1 MSIKQLES
9 SDTAVTKTGATE
21 VDAGSDAI
29 ERVSE
34 SRKEEAEVDQDP
46 DAVERVRQSRR
57 EERRLRRESAK
68 ENDAGEVDAERRK
81 TRREAVEVK
90 HEVEK
95 PAEKTKTETKGAIQ
109 KMSTA
114 PIGMFRSAGASGRAS
129 SFIGQ
134 FNKFVKDNAQ
144 DADTQAFINSN
155 KLLLLRDIRTDLV
168 TFVALVS
175 EMNDKLYYN
184 LIIVENKESI
194 VQDRNRKS
202 DRRDKRR
209 GRVNMDVREY
219 RALPDM
225 MEASVLGRINDY
237 ILENAGT
244 SLKEENLIY
253 TGYTILGYN
262 LELDNFDLLKPIIG
276 SAYETNGE
284 AAGLTES
291 LDNAFFKEEGIQLE
305 AVIGMT
311 GGTNAVGFGGQPI
324 RNDVG
329 LSVETFSNSDNRNPL
344 EDGKEGQQWV
354 TSSAYVDLVP
364 VASLYSEGSD
374 DRANRRVNI
383 NACLQPRLVITEVDI
398 YQGQVRDPLLR
409 MLLGIVPYIE
419 LSKNNR
425 YLKPFMP
432 RALGARNDRDLSNLG
447 FLMDPDGK
455 VEPQRLDIEN
465 PNDDQ
470 EIYKFM
476 EKMIRHD
483 RGLEV
488 AVRYTE
494 GQPGSSTMT
503 ILQDIYD
510 GDTDAENWLFDCLD
524 DATGDLFSGEFERA
538 RGTQVIAAAIELPD
552 GYYLANGRQP
562 ITNIDHVATADALR
576 GTDFER
582 LDDFIE
588 CHSIDNGM
596 DHDERMTRLVELY
609 NHLTQDTFKMTGVST
624 MFIFDPVFLAAVYT
638 AFTKAK
644 MALRVD
650 RDRDEVRGRRGNRGG
665 SSYGVQ
671 YDTLRTRDRGGRRDS
686 GRDRDGRSKR
696 ARAWN

>member
-1 MSIKQLES
+1 MSIKQLQS
-9 SDTAVTKTGATE
+9 SDTTVTPVDQ

-29 ERVSE
+29 ERVPE
-34 SRKEEAEVDQDP
+34 PRKEDEVEPNDVE
-46 DAVERVRQSRR
+46 VERAREARR
-57 EERRLRRESAK
+57 EERRQRRVSAK
-68 ENDAGEVDAERRK
+68 ETAQADNADTDVAPRRNRNEENRTAEKR
-81 TRREAVEVK
+81 TA
-90 HEVEK
+90 
-95 PAEKTKTETKGAIQ
+95 PAEQPKSEIKGAT
-109 KMSTA
+109 MSSA
-114 PIGMFRSAGASGRAS
+114 NFALFRSAGASGRATT
-129 SFIGQ
+129 FIGQ
-134 FNKFVKDNAQ
+134 YNKHIKDNAQ
-144 DADTQAFINSN
+144 DSDLQAFTSTN
-155 KLLLLRDIRTDLV
+155 KMLLLRDFRTELV
-168 TFVALVS
+168 TFIALVS
-175 EMNDKLYYN
+175 EFNSKLYYN
-184 LIIVENKESI
+184 LITVENKESI

-202 DRRDKRR
+202 DRRDRRR
-209 GRVNMDVREY
+209 GRANIDVREY

-225 MEASVLGRINDY
+225 MDASVLGRINDY
-237 ILENAGT
+237 ILGNAGAGFR
-244 SLKEENLIY
+244 EENLVY

-262 LELDNFDLLKPIIG
+262 LELDNFDMLKPIIC
-276 SAYETNGE
+276 SAYETNCE

-291 LDNAFFKEEGIQLE
+291 LDNNYFKEEGIQLE

-329 LSVETFSNSDNRNPL
+329 LSIETFSNSDNRNPL

-354 TSSAYVDLVP
+354 TSSAYVDLIP

-383 NACLQPRLVITEVDI
+383 NACLQPRVVITEVDTF
-398 YQGQVRDPLLR
+398 QSQVRDPLLR
-409 MLLGIVPYIE
+409 MILGIVPYIE

-432 RALGARNDRDLSNLG
+432 RALGRSDRDLSNLG
-447 FLMDPDGK
+447 YLMDPDGK
-455 VEPQRLDIEN
+455 VEPTRLDIEN

-470 EIYKFM
+470 EVFKFM
-476 EKMIRHD
+476 EKLIRHD

-488 AVRYTE
+488 AVRFTE

-510 GDTDAENWLFDCLD
+510 GDGDAENWLFDCLD
-524 DATGDLFSGEFERA
+524 DATGDLFSAEFERA
-538 RGTQVIAAAIELPD
+538 RGSQVIAAAIELPD

-576 GTDFER
+576 GSDFER
-582 LDDFIE
+582 LDDFID

-624 MFIFDPVFLAAVYT
+624 MFIFDPVFLSSVYT

-650 RDRDEVRGRRGNRGG
+650 RDRDEVRGRRGSRGS

-671 YDTLRTRDRGGRRDS
+671 YETLRTRDRGGRRDRDS
-686 GRDRDGRSKR
+686 GRDRDGRNRR